1 MRHIDLRSA
10 CIRLAEVAGADDE
23 TAAGGEDL
31 LPVQHAAR
39 RIERG
44 EAHAVRV
51 LRQGL
56 VTVEQQVERLV
67 EGDLV
72 LAREQ
77 DAARAADALERRL
90 HRGRIDRGRLVA
102 FEPEQDR
109 AIGAVPAAGQ
119 GQRAIDLRRDLVDAL
134 RATTIDSR
142 SCTNAQAA
150 FIGPIV
156 WELDG
161 PTPALKMSRT
171 LRFMASLRGRPAHSI
186 ASSEALPPTAEV
198 LIVTVR
204 SCA

>member
-23 TAAGGEDL
+23 PAAGGEDL
-31 LPVQHAAR
+31 LAVQHAPR

-44 EAHAVRV
+44 EAHAVGM

-56 VTVEQQVERLV
+56 VTVKQQVERLV
-67 EGDLV
+67 EGDFV

-77 DAARAADALERRL
+77 DAARAADAFERRL
-90 HRGRIDRGRLVA
+90 HRGRIDRGRLIA
-102 FEPEQDR
+102 FEAEQDR
-109 AIGAVPAAGQ
+109 AIGAVPVAGQ
-119 GQRAIDLRRDLVDAL
+119 GQRAIDLRRDLVDASAAATSL
-134 RATTIDSR
+134 EVVRERAGGVHRPHRVGARRAD
-142 SCTNAQAA
+142 ADLEDVEDAEVH
-150 FIGPIV
+150 G
-156 WELDG
+156 L
-161 PTPALKMSRT
+161 PAR
-171 LRFMASLRGRPAHSI
+171 ARPAHSI